1 MVLAILVAPLTYVHA
16 QELVGEHQDI
26 VPGVVTRIVEER
38 TSIEGFG
45 VESPV
50 QVVRVMVTEG
60 EQRGREVELQNDY
73 GVLGVG
79 DRVYVSHTV
88 HVGGEEYYSLFER
101 DRGTALMLVLA
112 IFVGAVV
119 LLGGLQ
125 GVRALL
131 SLIAGLG
138 VVTYALVPSLMAGYP
153 PVAVSVF
160 FATIILA
167 VAIFATHGFTRGS
180 AIAFVGTVS
189 AVALTGVLAT
199 YTVALAGFTG
209 FASDDAVYLNLATKG
224 TLDIVGLLLAGMII
238 GVLGVLDDIAITQ
251 VAVVSELYRAQ
262 ASLSIRD
269 VFTRAMRVG
278 RDHASALV
286 NTLVLA
292 YAGASLPL
300 LLLFSQSTMDPL
312 LIVNREVFAVEV
324 VRALI
329 GSIGLMM
336 TVPITTILA
345 AYFLRGHTEAGVH
358 GHTHS
363 H

>member
-1 MVLAILVAPLTYVHA
+1 VIAAAFVLLLGAPHAQA

-26 VPGVVTRIVEER
+26 LSAVVTRIVEE
-38 TSIEGFG
+38 TTEWEGFD
-45 VESPV
+45 VQSDV
-50 QVVRVMVTEG
+50 QVVRVSFLEG
-60 EQRGREVELQNDY
+60 EQKGKEIELKNDY
-73 GVLGVG
+73 GTLSIG

-101 DRGTALMLVLA
+101 DRSGALLLVIAL
-112 IFVGAVV
+112 FVGAVV

-125 GVRALL
+125 GIRALL

-180 AIAFVGTVS
+180 TIAFVGTVS
-189 AVALTGVLAT
+189 AVALTGILAT

-224 TLDIVGLLLAGMII
+224 ALDIVGLLLAGIII

-251 VAVVSELYRAQ
+251 VAVVSELYHAQ

-312 LIVNREVFAVEV
+312 LIVNREVFAVEIM
-324 VRALI
+324 RALI

-336 TVPITTILA
+336 TVPITTFLA
-345 AYFLRGHTEAGVH
+345 AYFMRGHEGSLSH
-358 GHTHS
+358 GHTH
-363 H
+363 

>member
-1 MVLAILVAPLTYVHA
+1 MVLLVLVAAPYTQA

-26 VPGVVTRIVEER
+26 VRAVVTQIVEER
-38 TSIEGFG
+38 TELEGFD
-45 VESPV
+45 VRSAV
-50 QVVRVMVTEG
+50 QVVRVTFIEG
-60 EQRGREVELQNDY
+60 DQNGKEVELQNDY
-73 GVLGVG
+73 GTLSVG

-101 DRGTALMLVLA
+101 DRSGALL
-112 IFVGAVV
+112 FVVGLFIGAVV
-119 LLGGLQ
+119 LLGGVQ
-125 GVRALL
+125 GLRALL

-138 VVTYALVPSLMAGYP
+138 IVTYALVPSLMAGYP

-160 FATIILA
+160 FATAILA
-167 VAIFATHGFTRGS
+167 VAIFATHGFARGS
-180 AIAFVGTVS
+180 TIAFVGTVS

-199 YTVALAGFTG
+199 YAVDLAGFTG

-224 TLDIVGLLLAGMII
+224 TLDIVGLLLAGIII

-262 ASLSIRD
+262 PSLSIRD
-269 VFTRAMRVG
+269 VFARAMRVG

-324 VRALI
+324 MRALL

-336 TVPITTILA
+336 TVPITTFLA
-345 AYFLRGHTEAGVH
+345 AYFMRGHEGGMSH
-358 GHTHS
+358 GHTH
-363 H
+363 